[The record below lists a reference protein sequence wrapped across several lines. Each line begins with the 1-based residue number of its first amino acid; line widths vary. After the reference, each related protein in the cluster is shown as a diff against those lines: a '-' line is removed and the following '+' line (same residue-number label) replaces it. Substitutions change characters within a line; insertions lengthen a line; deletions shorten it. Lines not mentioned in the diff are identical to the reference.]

1 MIRLYMLIEG
11 LQSSKSK
18 GLITF
23 GMNYCM
29 HQTRCRS
36 CVMNRHSSLT
46 SSYHIFLFPDFF
58 SLMTWLNVEFNLIF
72 QIFDRLC
79 QNFGG
84 DVLETLFYS
93 AETLA
98 NCSEENR
105 SSCTWKFFYDLALA
119 TASSNILLLQCS
131 FLFVAC
137 IFYFPNLAP

>member
-1 MIRLYMLIEG
+1 
-11 LQSSKSK
+11 
-18 GLITF
+18 
-23 GMNYCM
+23 
-29 HQTRCRS
+29 
-36 CVMNRHSSLT
+36 MNRHSSLT

-119 TASSNILLLQCS
+119 TASSNIL
-131 FLFVAC
+131 FVAVLFSFC
-137 IFYFPNLAP
+137 CLHILFSQLGSLTLSTLSFFYFISSGNYFIDLYCCSQ